1 MNTGLHFAQRHN
13 IDNEP
18 PTYQDNKISLN
29 VGLKTFAELS
39 RKARIAIIT
48 EWMDQTD
55 SETLFAGWVNFTDNN
70 NNNYS
75 DQHAIEVCE
84 NNDWQL
90 IVPNNNKHDPFS
102 TILLAKK
109 PLSNLANMSR
119 EQINSLANIMAMLST
134 RYDNLMM
141 ASVMLS
147 IEWVTTQT
155 TDVYAVIS
163 PVVGNQPGMFGSQRF
178 IVSDF
183 TPEQTARRL
192 KNLSDIHF
200 RDIFPE

>member
-18 PTYQDNKISLN
+18 PAYQDNKISLN

-39 RKARIAIIT
+39 RKARIAVIT
-48 EWMDQTD
+48 EWMNQTH
-55 SETLFAGWVNFTDNN
+55 SETLFAGRVNFTD

-75 DQHAIEVCE
+75 DQHAIQVCE

-109 PLSNLANMSR
+109 PLCNLANMSTD
-119 EQINSLANIMAMLST
+119 QVSSLANIMAMLST

-141 ASVMLS
+141 ASVELS
-147 IEWVTTQT
+147 IEWASAQT
-155 TDVYAVIS
+155 SNVYAVIS
-163 PVVGNQPGMFGSQRF
+163 PVVGNQLGMFGSQRF
-178 IVSDF
+178 IASDF